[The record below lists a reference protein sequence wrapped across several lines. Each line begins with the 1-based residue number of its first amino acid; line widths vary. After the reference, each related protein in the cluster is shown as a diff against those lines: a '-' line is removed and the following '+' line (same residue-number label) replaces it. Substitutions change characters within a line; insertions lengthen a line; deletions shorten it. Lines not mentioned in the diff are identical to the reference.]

1 MNRLVQKQLDGV
13 YGLIEELRT
22 RLQQDRTLLERAH
35 GRKEELQQEHWRDR
49 KEISTLNRLAE
60 DYDELEGQNEAFR
73 TEREAIR
80 SHLVQIMS
88 FAKSLSNTQGP

>member
-1 MNRLVQKQLDGV
+1 MNPLVQKQLDGV

-35 GRKEELQQEHWRDR
+35 ERTDQLQQDHWRDR

-60 DYDELEGQNEAFR
+60 DYDELEGRNEAFR
-73 TEREAIR
+73 AEREAIR
-80 SHLVQIMS
+80 GHLVQIMS